1 MARFKNVV
9 GPQVRKLRDQ
19 KGWSQ
24 AMLAAKCQL
33 SGWDISRSIVAA
45 IEGRIR
51 WVGDF
56 ELLMLAKVLHVSP
69 IDLLPKQLHW
79 AELNTRT

>member
-19 KGWSQ
+19 QGWSQ
-24 AMLAAKCQL
+24 ATLAAKCQL
-33 SGWDISRSIVAA
+33 AGWDVSRSIVAA

-56 ELLMLAKVLHVSP
+56 ELMILAKVLRVSP
-69 IDLLPKQLHW
+69 SDLLPKQFNW
-79 AELNTRT
+79 AELTTKS